1 MLLKTRIPFKYIIT
15 KIKFEVLYV
24 LVIGLLASYFTRIFK
39 AEIPIMPIAIPT
51 FLGTAISVILSFK
64 LSQSYDRWWEARKI
78 WGSIVNESRN
88 FILQL
93 QSFVAPGNE
102 TIIKEIAYRQIAWGY
117 SLGQSLRGLN
127 AIENLDKF
135 ISATDIA
142 LINKHSN
149 KQLAI
154 LQLNTLSI
162 AELKN
167 NNQLDLFS
175 QVQINNTLI
184 NFTNTM
190 GMAERIKN
198 TIFPVTYRYFLHLI
212 IYLFVITLSIALNEV
227 ENYYEVPLLLLI
239 SCAFFLLE
247 KTATD
252 LQDPFN
258 NQPTDTPVTAIATTI
273 EINIK
278 QLLNETDVPEA
289 LKGNDFYLL

>member
-1 MLLKTRIPFKYIIT
+1 
-15 KIKFEVLYV
+15 
-24 LVIGLLASYFTRIFK
+24 
-39 AEIPIMPIAIPT
+39 
-51 FLGTAISVILSFK
+51 
-64 LSQSYDRWWEARKI
+64 
-78 WGSIVNESRN
+78 
-88 FILQL
+88 
-93 QSFVAPGNE
+93 
-102 TIIKEIAYRQIAWGY
+102 
-117 SLGQSLRGLN
+117 
-127 AIENLDKF
+127 
-135 ISATDIA
+135 
-142 LINKHSN
+142 
-149 KQLAI
+149 
-154 LQLNTLSI
+154 
-162 AELKN
+162 
-167 NNQLDLFS
+167 
-175 QVQINNTLI
+175 
-184 NFTNTM
+184 M

-278 QLLNETDVPEA
+278 QLLNETDLPEA